1 MDAKQTSHDA
11 GAPWR
16 PCVYRDF
23 KIREFAL
30 STTEVSRE
38 AR

>member
-1 MDAKQTSHDA
+1 MGAKQNSHDA
-11 GAPWR
+11 EAPWR
-16 PCVYRDF
+16 SCVYRDF
-23 KIREFAL
+23 RMREFAL